1 MRLLIPRRAMPYCSS
16 SAAAALLATL
26 SILAAPGGAHAG
38 ADVAPLMA
46 HYQKA
51 GGKDFSAE
59 RGKAFWLAE
68 HAGDGGVRMNCV
80 TCHGSDLSKP
90 GKHNKSGKIIE
101 PMAASVNPE
110 RYTDLEKVE
119 KWFTRNCKQVL
130 GRECSA
136 QEKGD
141 VLRYLAQ
148 F

>member
-1 MRLLIPRRAMPYCSS
+1 MPVPLNPGLPR
-16 SAAAALLATL
+16 AAIRTAAVAALALLAA
-26 SILAAPGGAHAG
+26 SGPAAART
-38 ADVAPLMA
+38 DVGPLLA

-68 HAGDGGVRMNCV
+68 HAGEGGVRMNCV
-80 TCHGSDLSKP
+80 TCHGSDLARP
-90 GKHNKSGKIIE
+90 GKHNKSGKVIE
-101 PMAASVNPE
+101 PMASSVNSE

-130 GRECSA
+130 GRECTA

>member
-1 MRLLIPRRAMPYCSS
+1 MRMQIPRRTSRVRSTA
-16 SAAAALLATL
+16 LATL
-26 SILAAPGGAHAG
+26 TSLALIGTTGAAHAG
-38 ADVAPLMA
+38 TDVTPLMA

-59 RGKAFWLAE
+59 RGKSFWLAE
-68 HAGDGGVRMNCV
+68 HVADSGVRMNCV
-80 TCHGSDLSKP
+80 TCHGNDLAKP

-101 PMAASVNPE
+101 PMASSVNPE
-110 RYTDLEKVE
+110 RYTDMEKVE

>member
-1 MRLLIPRRAMPYCSS
+1 MPVPVIPGMPRAAIRT
-16 SAAAALLATL
+16 AAVAALALLAA
-26 SILAAPGGAHAG
+26 SGPAAART
-38 ADVAPLMA
+38 DVGPLLA

-68 HAGDGGVRMNCV
+68 HAGEGGMRLNCV
-80 TCHGSDLSKP
+80 TCHGGDMAKP
-90 GKHNKSGKIIE
+90 GKHNKSGKVIE
-101 PMAASVNPE
+101 PMASSVNPE

-130 GRECSA
+130 GRECTA